1 LNGQEQYHGIL
12 IGPDGSPAPFYSE
25 ASELGHDFVKA
36 ESAFR
41 GTKVSSQVALLH
53 SYDSRWAIDLQK
65 FTQHYDQQALL
76 KSYYHALR
84 HLSQAMD
91 VVNPYAPLAGY
102 KLVVAPDLNLIPE
115 DLSQHLLDYVRNGGH
130 LVLGPRSGM
139 KDQFN
144 ALLPQRQPGFLV
156 EPLGARVEQF
166 YALEKNVPISG
177 SWGDG
182 EASIWAEQMKIESP
196 GAEVLLRYGKSN
208 GWLDNQ
214 PAAITRPYGKGRIT
228 YIGAILDDNLMAN
241 AAEWMIHDSGVTPVF
256 GPLPDGVE
264 VSRRSGDGKQV
275 YVFVNFAPQER
286 QVVLPRSMKLLL
298 SGKEA
303 TGIQLLPDGVE
314 VAQDSQ

>member
-1 LNGQEQYHGIL
+1 
-12 IGPDGSPAPFYSE
+12 
-25 ASELGHDFVKA
+25 
-36 ESAFR
+36 
-41 GTKVSSQVALLH
+41 
-53 SYDSRWAIDLQK
+53 
-65 FTQHYDQQALL
+65 
-76 KSYYHALR
+76 
-84 HLSQAMD
+84 
-91 VVNPYAPLAGY
+91 
-102 KLVVAPDLNLIPE
+102 
-115 DLSQHLLDYVRNGGH
+115 
-130 LVLGPRSGM
+130 
-139 KDQFN
+139 
-144 ALLPQRQPGFLV
+144 
-156 EPLGARVEQF
+156 
-166 YALEKNVPISG
+166 
-177 SWGDG
+177 
-182 EASIWAEQMKIESP
+182 MKIESP